1 MDAELAAIVA
11 RPLSFEPGDPVG
23 AGASADVFT
32 EHTGIQTL
40 GRDAL
45 AISDQLIPGPKDA
58 PDVGVRIYDP
68 PGRTDPVPCLVY
80 FHGGGFIAG
89 DLDTED
95 VRCVRLANDVG
106 CVVVSVDYRLAPQH
120 PFPAAID
127 DCYAALLW
135 TASMAEYLNIDA
147 TRLGV
152 GGPSAGGA
160 LAAAIV
166 LMARDRGGPALAF
179 QLLVYP
185 CLDDRARTVSMGF
198 VGTPIVDG
206 GSIAWLW
213 NAYLGEDRSNVSP
226 YAAPARADELG
237 GLPPAYV
244 MTAELDPLRDEGIE
258 YAVRLLHAGV
268 SVELHQFAGAFH
280 GFDLL
285 PTAISRRAADEQ
297 VDWLRAITQ
306 RAPDHRGETR

>member
-11 RPLSFEPGDPVG
+11 RPLSFEPGDPAA
-23 AGASADVFT
+23 AGSPADVFT

-40 GRDAL
+40 GATRSRSATSSSR
-45 AISDQLIPGPKDA
+45 APKTRRTSGFVSTTRRGVPIPRRASCTSTAAGSSRVISTP
-58 PDVGVRIYDP
+58 
-68 PGRTDPVPCLVY
+68 RTFGAC
-80 FHGGGFIAG
+80 AW
-89 DLDTED
+89 
-95 VRCVRLANDVG
+95 RSDVG

-135 TASMAEYLNIDA
+135 TASMVEHLDIDA

-160 LAAAIV
+160 LAAAV
-166 LMARDRGGPALAF
+166 ALMARDRGGPALAF

-185 CLDDRARTVSMGF
+185 CLDDRAPDRL
-198 VGTPIVDG
+198 DG
-206 GSIAWLW
+206 LRRHPHRGWGVHCVVVERLPRRGPVERLSV
-213 NAYLGEDRSNVSP
+213 RC
-226 YAAPARADELG
+226 ARGADELG

-258 YAVRLLHAGV
+258 YAMRLLHAGV

>member
-1 MDAELAAIVA
+1 MDAELAAILA
-11 RPLSFEPGDPVG
+11 RPLSSEPSDP
-23 AGASADVFT
+23 ASAGSPATLFA
-32 EHTGIQTL
+32 EHDSVQAP
-40 GRDAL
+40 GRDEL
-45 AISDQLIPGPKDA
+45 VISDQFIPGPEGA
-58 PDVGVRIYDP
+58 PDVGVRIYDA
-68 PGRTDPVPCLVY
+68 PGRTDPAPCLVY

-95 VRCVRLANDVG
+95 VRCVRLANDVV

-135 TASMAEYLNIDA
+135 TASMVENLGIDA

-160 LAAAIV
+160 LAAAIA

-185 CLDDRARTVSMGF
+185 CLDDRAQTVSMRF

-258 YAVRLLHAGV
+258 YAMRLLHAGV

-285 PTAISRRAADEQ
+285 PTALSRRAADEQ

-306 RAPDHRGETR
+306 RLDHRGETR